1 MKKEAAMP
9 VVEQEQLTK
18 KCFESPDEIRTFELG
33 RSELVSIGDLTL
45 SRTVFEPGWRWS
57 TSVKPLVGGESCQV
71 RHVGYMISGRLHTAM
86 DDGREMD
93 FGPGD
98 TVLVPPGHDGWTV
111 GDEPAVLLQIAGAE
125 EYAKH

>member
-1 MKKEAAMP
+1 MP

-18 KCFESPDEIRTFELG
+18 KSFKSPDEIRAFDLG
-33 RSELVSIGDLTL
+33 RSELVTIGELTL
-45 SRTVFEPGWRWS
+45 SRAVFEPGWRWS

-71 RHVGYMISGRLHTAM
+71 RHIGYMISGRLHTAM
-86 DDGREMD
+86 DDGSEMD

-98 TVLVPPGHDGWTV
+98 AVLIPPGHDGWTV